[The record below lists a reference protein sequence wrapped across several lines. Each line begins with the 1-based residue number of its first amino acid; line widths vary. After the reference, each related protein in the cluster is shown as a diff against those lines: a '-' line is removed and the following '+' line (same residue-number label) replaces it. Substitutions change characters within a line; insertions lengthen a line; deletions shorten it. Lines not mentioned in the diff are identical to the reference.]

1 MGPDEMAARERLY
14 HMRPLFQ
21 AVALVIRYSAF
32 NVIVVDI
39 STILVLVVR
48 AGVEE

>member
-1 MGPDEMAARERLY
+1 MAARERPY

-21 AVALVIRYSAF
+21 AVALVLRYSAF
-32 NVIVVDI
+32 NVDI
-39 STILVLVVR
+39 STILVLIVR